1 MVKRWGS
8 RYRSGLVQKKAHLFG
23 TGSSPGCASLGLK
36 QAADDGEDEY
46 GKEAADFKRNDFYVD
61 DRLQSVPNVEKAV
74 KGFVAMQD

>member
-1 MVKRWGS
+1 MLTHWLDLSCDLKFISVLL
-8 RYRSGLVQKKAHLFG
+8 RSI
-23 TGSSPGCASLGLK
+23 LGLK